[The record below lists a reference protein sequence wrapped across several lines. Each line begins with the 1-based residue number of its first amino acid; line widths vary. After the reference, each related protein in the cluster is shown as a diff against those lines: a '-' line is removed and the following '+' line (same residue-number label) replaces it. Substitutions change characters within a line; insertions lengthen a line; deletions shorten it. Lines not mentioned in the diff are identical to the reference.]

1 MSEGVYPFCIIQTNT
16 DPDFGFTKWEGNE
29 IKLYPVR
36 YKEIVMIVVNVHNQD
51 FLPTRANLLAHQSVI
66 SFVMQQ
72 FTVVPMSFNNVFSS
86 SEEIHLLLEKLYDEL
101 QSIFQKINNK
111 IEVGLKV
118 IARKEWLEEEIRMN
132 GDIQKLKEKVNQ
144 QKEAAF
150 YEKIKLGE
158 KTKDFFYALH
168 HNLYKA
174 IYSPLSTLSS
184 ASKSNPPIYET
195 MLLNAAFL
203 IDREQ
208 EEIFDEKVNELYE
221 LWKDKVEFKYSGP
234 WPAYNFIQLTI
245 TAGDRS

>member
-1 MSEGVYPFCIIQTNT
+1 MRKWVYPFCIIQTNI
-16 DPDFGFTKWEGNE
+16 DPDFGFTKWEGND
-29 IKLYPVR
+29 IKLYAIR
-36 YKEIVMIVVNVHNQD
+36 YKEIVMIAANVPNQD
-51 FLPTRANLLAHQSVI
+51 YLPTRANLFAHQSVI

-72 FTVVPMSFNNVFSS
+72 FTVIPISFNNVFSS

-118 IARKEWLEEEIRMN
+118 IARKEWLDEEIQRN

-168 HNLYKA
+168 HNLYEA
-174 IYSPLSTLSS
+174 IFSPLSSLSS

-203 IDREQ
+203 IDRDQ
-208 EEIFDEKVNELYE
+208 EEVFDEKVNELYE

>member
-1 MSEGVYPFCIIQTNT
+1 MSEGVYPFCMIQTNVV
-16 DPDFGFTKWEGNE
+16 PNFGFTKWEGKE
-29 IKLYPVR
+29 IKLNTIQ
-36 YKEIVMIVVNVHNQD
+36 YKEIVMIVADVPNRD
-51 FLPTRANLLAHQSVI
+51 YLPTRANVLAHQSVI
-66 SFVMQQ
+66 SFVMKQ
-72 FTVVPMSFNNVFSS
+72 FTVIPMSFNNVFSS
-86 SEEIHLLLEKLYDEL
+86 SEEIHLLLEKLNDEL
-101 QSIFQKINNK
+101 QSVFHKINNK

-132 GDIQKLKEKVNQ
+132 ADIQKLKEKVNQ

-158 KTKDFFYALH
+158 KTKDFFY
-168 HNLYKA
+168 NLQHDLYNE
-174 IYSPLSTLSS
+174 IYLPLSTLSS

-195 MLLNAAFL
+195 MLLNTAFL

-208 EEIFDEKVNELYE
+208 EEIFDEKVNEFYE

>member
-1 MSEGVYPFCIIQTNT
+1 MSEGVYPFCIIQTNI
-16 DPDFGFTKWEGNE
+16 DHEFGFTKWEGKE
-29 IKLYPVR
+29 IKLYPIR
-36 YKEIVMIVVNVHNQD
+36 YKDVVMIVADVSDQD
-51 FLPTRANLLAHQSVI
+51 YLPTRANLLAHQGVI
-66 SFVMQQ
+66 SLIMKQL
-72 FTVVPMSFNNVFSS
+72 TVIPMSFNNVFTST
-86 SEEIHLLLEKLYDEL
+86 EEIHLLLEKLYDEL

-132 GDIQKLKEKVNQ
+132 DDIQKLKEKVNQ

-158 KTKDFFYALH
+158 KTKDFFYNLQ
-168 HNLYKA
+168 HNLYNE
-174 IYSPLSTLSS
+174 IYLPLSTLSS

-195 MLLNAAFL
+195 MLLNSAFL
-203 IDREQ
+203 IDRDL

-221 LWKDKVEFKYSGP
+221 IWKDKVEFKYSGP

-245 TAGDRS
+245 TAGDQS

>member
-1 MSEGVYPFCIIQTNT
+1 MSEYVYPFCIIQTDI
-16 DPDFGFTKWEGNE
+16 DPDFGFTKWEGKE
-29 IKLYPVR
+29 IKLYAIR
-36 YKEIVMIVVNVHNQD
+36 YKEIMMIVADVSNQD
-51 FLPTRANLLAHQSVI
+51 YLPTRANVLAHQSVI
-66 SFVMQQ
+66 SFVMKQ
-72 FTVVPMSFNNVFSS
+72 FTVIPMSFNNIFSS

-111 IEVGLKV
+111 IEVGLKL
-118 IARKEWLEEEIRMN
+118 IARKEWLEEEIRQN
-132 GDIQKLKEKVNQ
+132 VDIQKLKEKVNQ

-150 YEKIKLGE
+150 YERIKLGE

-203 IDREQ
+203 IDRGH

-245 TAGDRS
+245 TAGDKS

>member
-1 MSEGVYPFCIIQTNT
+1 MSEGVYPFCIIQTNS
-16 DPDFGFTKWEGNE
+16 DPDFGFTKWEGNKL
-29 IKLYPVR
+29 KLYPVR
-36 YKEIVMIVVNVHNQD
+36 YKEILMVVADVPDQD

-66 SFVMQQ
+66 SFVMQR

-86 SEEIHLLLEKLYDEL
+86 SEEIYLLLEKLYENL

-158 KTKDFFYALH
+158 KTKDFFYTLH

-174 IYSPLSTLSS
+174 IFSPLSTLSS
-184 ASKSNPPIYET
+184 ASKSNSPIYET

-203 IDREQ
+203 INRDQ
-208 EEIFDEKVNELYE
+208 EEIFDQKVNELYE

-234 WPAYNFIQLTI
+234 WPAYNFIQLNI
-245 TAGDRS
+245 KAGDRS

>member
-1 MSEGVYPFCIIQTNT
+1 MSEGVYPFCIIQTNI
-16 DPDFGFTKWEGNE
+16 DPDFGFAKWEGKD
-29 IKLYPVR
+29 IKLYPIR
-36 YKEIVMIVVNVHNQD
+36 YKEIVMIVADVPDQD
-51 FLPTRANLLAHQSVI
+51 YLPIRANLLAHQSVI
-66 SFVMQQ
+66 SFIMQQ
-72 FTVVPMSFNNVFSS
+72 FTVIPMSFNNVFSS

-118 IARKEWLEEEIRMN
+118 IARKEWLEEEIRKN
-132 GDIQKLKEKVNQ
+132 GDIQQLKEKVNQ

-184 ASKSNPPIYET
+184 ASQSNPPIYET

-203 IDREQ
+203 IDRDQ

-234 WPAYNFIQLTI
+234 WPAYNFILLTI